1 MSGTERGSPHFMGG
15 LRRRRQK
22 LLELLKGSS
31 KENWPKV
38 KARFAM
44 DENLT
49 REKVDSYFLT
59 LKEAGLLDEV
69 PTE

>member
-1 MSGTERGSPHFMGG
+1 MGG
-15 LRRRRQK
+15 LKRRRKK
-22 LLELLKGSS
+22 LQEPLKGNP
-31 KENWPKV
+31 KGDWPKV

-49 REKVDSYFLT
+49 RQKVDSYFLT